1 MGFVSDFLGGSDTEV
16 DVSSLDTL
24 TGEQSKALKDLLA
37 ELEGSRGSPQ
47 EILGGQLETSSLAGL
62 EGLAEAL
69 TMEGGLFGETQSA
82 LIEALQGGAQDF
94 EEFFETN
101 VKDPLLETFR
111 EDIQP
116 DLSRRF
122 AASGFRSSDRLKQ
135 ESLATEDLLQS
146 LTRGRSEL
154 AFRTEESARDRALR
168 AAGLAGPA
176 GRSQAGTLIDIL
188 GAGGGRRR
196 ERIQQILEALGVG
209 ATENLAAVTPGSPG
223 FIQGIAPGIGEGIG
237 TFLGGKAGKLF

>member
-1 MGFVSDFLGGSDTEV
+1 MGSISDFLGGSKTEV
-16 DVSSLDTL
+16 DISQLPTL
-24 TGEQSKALKDLLA
+24 TPEQQQQLKKLLGG
-37 ELEGSRGSPQ
+37 LGLPSDQ
-47 EILGGQLETSSLAGL
+47 EILGEKIETSSLQGL
-62 EGLAEAL
+62 EGLSESL
-69 TMEGGLFGETQSA
+69 TMEGGLFGETSSA

-94 EEFFETN
+94 DEFFQTN

-122 AASGFRSSDRLKQ
+122 AASGFRSSDRLQQ
-135 ESLATEDLLQS
+135 ESRATEDLLQA

-154 AFRTEESARDRALR
+154 AFRTEESARDRSIR
-168 AAGLAGPA
+168 AAGIAGPA

-196 ERIQQILEALGVG
+196 ERIQQLLAALGIQG
-209 ATENLAAVTPGSPG
+209 TENLAAVTPGQPG
-223 FIQGIAPGIGEGIG
+223 LIQGLAPGIGEGIG
-237 TFLGGKAGKLF
+237 TFLGGKIATG